1 MPASVPA
8 AIDPKC
14 PSCAQR
20 RITPSH
26 TVATAEVGIRGKLR
40 TGDVGHALSAT
51 ANTFTL
57 KSRNADALVD
67 TLSFV
72 QDRLLLTVGG
82 WLSGVGVP
90 GVGCAAHIDRV
101 GDAGL
106 LTGGKAAVDP
116 ARAATIAV
124 AVAVAIGCHAS
135 TTPFALS
142 RLRSSR
148 IEGSPVSVAGRC
160 P

>member
-1 MPASVPA
+1 
-8 AIDPKC
+8 
-14 PSCAQR
+14 
-20 RITPSH
+20 
-26 TVATAEVGIRGKLR
+26 VATAEVGIRGKLR

-57 KSRNADALVD
+57 KLRNADALVD

-106 LTGGKAAVDP
+106 LTGRQGRSRSCPRSDHC
-116 ARAATIAV
+116 R
-124 AVAVAIGCHAS
+124 CS
-135 TTPFALS
+135 CRCNRLS
-142 RLRSSR
+142 RFHH
-148 IEGSPVSVAGRC
+148 PVR
-160 P
+160 PE